1 MTSGKTSTCRSPAT
15 TKSSGPSL
23 LPAIRISSAPR
34 KAVARSPAPP
44 SSSIFPPKTLPPA
57 PPPLTSIPRR
67 ATPSP
72 LTSTST
78 ISANLFA
85 SLLPFPATPM
95 TSFCCGQPMNQRY
108 TSLGK
113 IFVRHFIRSIT
124 CLLMVLCVSLPAY
137 PFDSPL
143 SDEAVREAYYLGHQE
158 FVRIT
163 VEIYL
168 TNSYGALIPNPAA
181 TRSSSSPPLIPRHYD
196 FWRDFRVQVSDGHQ
210 ILSPSDSEG
219 RPLYRCGRY
228 GPCRPRG
235 AAIDLEFPASAFA
248 SDSITVEVTPPE
260 GDSVSVDFDL
270 TRLR

>member
-1 MTSGKTSTCRSPAT
+1 
-15 TKSSGPSL
+15 
-23 LPAIRISSAPR
+23 
-34 KAVARSPAPP
+34 
-44 SSSIFPPKTLPPA
+44 
-57 PPPLTSIPRR
+57 
-67 ATPSP
+67 
-72 LTSTST
+72 
-78 ISANLFA
+78 
-85 SLLPFPATPM
+85 
-95 TSFCCGQPMNQRY
+95 MNQRY

-143 SDEAVREAYYLGHQE
+143 SDEAVREAYFLGQRHDASFLAKYIKFLPPPKTGPHISSITFLTPFAQFAQFSSNYVGNYSAQQALLDHRGHQE

-168 TNSYGALIPNPAA
+168 TNSYGALIPNPAV

-235 AAIDLEFPASAFA
+235 AAIDLEFPANAFA
-248 SDSITVEVTPPE
+248 SDSVTVEVSPPE

>member
-1 MTSGKTSTCRSPAT
+1 
-15 TKSSGPSL
+15 
-23 LPAIRISSAPR
+23 
-34 KAVARSPAPP
+34 
-44 SSSIFPPKTLPPA
+44 
-57 PPPLTSIPRR
+57 
-67 ATPSP
+67 
-72 LTSTST
+72 
-78 ISANLFA
+78 
-85 SLLPFPATPM
+85 
-95 TSFCCGQPMNQRY
+95 MNQRY

-143 SDEAVREAYYLGHQE
+143 SDEAVREAYFLGQRHDASFLTKYIKFLPPPKTGPHISSITFLTPFAQFAQFSSNYVGNYSAQQALLDHRGHQE

-260 GDSVSVDFDL
+260 GESVSVDFDL